1 MIIKK
6 NKDNCIMLEDMN
18 LSPDG
23 VTEGSG
29 IGSGYNFIPEN
40 LSGFASD
47 LGSRGGNDGSD
58 EPLPEFESED
68 VSGGGDAAANVSAA
82 VSGSIVAMAIDR
94 GAALGL
100 AYLAHG
106 EPDDFRADKS
116 EYRDLQSAIE
126 SFMEQSLMR
135 LSPGV
140 QLFLALASI
149 YGSKIPEALRMRKR
163 WEDEML
169 AGRMRASV
177 DASDVRPVAAGA
189 ESEAGDE

>member
-1 MIIKK
+1 
-6 NKDNCIMLEDMN
+6 MLEDMN

-23 VTEGSG
+23 VTDVSG
-29 IGSGYNFIPEN
+29 AGSGYNFIPEN
-40 LSGFASD
+40 LSVFASD
-47 LGSRGGNDGSD
+47 LGSRGNDGSD

-68 VSGGGDAAANVSAA
+68 VSGGGGAANVSAA

-116 EYRDLQSAIE
+116 EYRDLQAAIE

-169 AGRMRASV
+169 AGRMRSSV
-177 DASDVRPVAAGA
+177 DSSDVRPVSDSA
-189 ESEAGDE
+189 ESEGGDE

>member
-1 MIIKK
+1 
-6 NKDNCIMLEDMN
+6 MLEDMN
-18 LSPDG
+18 LSPEG

-29 IGSGYNFIPEN
+29 SGSGYNFIPEN

-47 LGSRGGNDGSD
+47 LGSRGGNDGAD

-68 VSGGGDAAANVSAA
+68 VSGGGGGAGAANVSAA

-177 DASDVRPVAAGA
+177 DSSDVRPVAAGA
-189 ESEAGDE
+189 ESEADDE